1 MSAFPE
7 HLLTG
12 YQTFVSQRLPTEQS
26 RYKELSQKGQS
37 PEVMVI
43 GCCDL
48 ACRRK

>member
-26 RYKELSQKGQS
+26 RYKELSQKGS
-37 PEVMVI
+37 PP
-43 GCCDL
+43 
-48 ACRRK
+48 K